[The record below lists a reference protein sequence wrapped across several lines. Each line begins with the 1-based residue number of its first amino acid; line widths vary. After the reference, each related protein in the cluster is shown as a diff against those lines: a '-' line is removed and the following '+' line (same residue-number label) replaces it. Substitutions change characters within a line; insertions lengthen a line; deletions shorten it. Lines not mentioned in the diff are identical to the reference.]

1 MNHLS
6 VENLSKSYNEK
17 VLFEDISFGLEE
29 NQKTAI
35 VGINGSGK
43 STLLKIIAGLE
54 PKDKGVVSFRK
65 DLQVSILP
73 QNPEFKDS
81 DTVLQ
86 AVFSEDIEILRI
98 VRDYEMAIHMATIH
112 PEKGGDISPLI
123 EKMDQHNAWD
133 YESQVKQILGWLGI
147 ENFEQ
152 KMKELS
158 GGQRKRVALA
168 RALVVNPDI
177 LILDE
182 PTNHLDLDTIEWLE
196 EYLMN
201 TKFTLLMVTHDR
213 YFLDKITNDIIEL
226 ENGNLFRSKGNYTQF
241 LLNKEE
247 RVKQETATVEKAKNL
262 LRKEEEWMRRQ
273 PKARSTK
280 AKYRVDAFDELKE
293 KATARINRDDMVIN
307 LSNER
312 QGKKILELDKISK
325 SFEDQTILS
334 DFSYTFKKGDR
345 IGVVGKNGIGKS
357 TFLDIIS
364 GIIKPDT
371 GNIKVGTT
379 IRMGYFTQEETQFN
393 ANKKVLDIVREVAEV
408 IELED
413 GSQVTASQ
421 LLNQFLFPPKTQYN
435 LVGKLSGGEKKRLQL
450 LRVLMKNPNF
460 LILDEPTN
468 DFDLM
473 TLQVLENYLSSFDG
487 CLVIVSHDRFFMD
500 QLVDHLF
507 IFEGNGKVK
516 DFPGNYS
523 HYRSRQASTP
533 KENKQEKKA
542 PTTENKKDK
551 NELKLSYAEK
561 REYESLMKEI
571 EQLESKKSKLMEEMN
586 SKTDFNELDALGK
599 QVKTLTQQID
609 NKEIRWLELSERAN

>member
-6 VENLSKSYNEK
+6 VENLSKSFNEK

-54 PKDKGVVSFRK
+54 PKDNGVVSFRK
-65 DLQVSILP
+65 DLQVAILP
-73 QNPEFKDS
+73 QNPQFQDT

-86 AVFSEDIEILRI
+86 AVFSEDIEILKI

-112 PEKGGDISPLI
+112 PEKGADISPLI

-152 KMKELS
+152 QMKELS

-168 RALVVNPDI
+168 RALVVNPDV

-201 TKFTLLMVTHDR
+201 TRFTLLMVTHDR

-226 ENGNLFRSKGNYTQF
+226 EDGNVFRSKGNYSQF
-241 LLNKEE
+241 LINKEE
-247 RVKQETATVEKAKNL
+247 RIKQQTATVEKAKNL

-293 KATARINRDDMVIN
+293 KASTKLTREDMVIN

-312 QGKKILELDKISK
+312 QGKKILELDQISK
-325 SFEDQTILS
+325 SFDDKVILD
-334 DFSYTFKKGDR
+334 DFNYTFKKGDR

-364 GIIKPDT
+364 G
-371 GNIKVGTT
+371 KVKIDSGSINMGTT
-379 IRMGYFTQEETQFN
+379 IKMGYFTQEETQFDP
-393 ANKKVLDIVREVAEV
+393 NKKVLDIVREVAEV

-413 GSQVTASQ
+413 GSEVTASQ

-435 LVGKLSGGEKKRLQL
+435 QVG
-450 LRVLMKNPNF
+450 
-460 LILDEPTN
+460 
-468 DFDLM
+468 
-473 TLQVLENYLSSFDG
+473 
-487 CLVIVSHDRFFMD
+487 
-500 QLVDHLF
+500 
-507 IFEGNGKVK
+507 
-516 DFPGNYS
+516 
-523 HYRSRQASTP
+523 
-533 KENKQEKKA
+533 
-542 PTTENKKDK
+542 
-551 NELKLSYAEK
+551 
-561 REYESLMKEI
+561 
-571 EQLESKKSKLMEEMN
+571 
-586 SKTDFNELDALGK
+586 
-599 QVKTLTQQID
+599 
-609 NKEIRWLELSERAN
+609 